1 MTFSPVSR
9 TNRLSALGLGLALAL
24 GLSACGSSKP
34 KPAPLESLS
43 NATRMAPAWSVRV
56 GDVAPTFALAVS
68 ADAITVANVD
78 GSIVSLDL
86 QTGRERWR
94 AQAKAELSAA
104 VGSDGRY
111 AAVVSANNDL
121 MVFDQG
127 KLLWTERQPGRVLT
141 APVVA
146 GERVFVQAV
155 DRSVRAYDALD
166 GRYLWLYQRP
176 GAEPLA
182 LATRSVIEPFRD
194 TLLVGQ
200 GNRMVGLDPLKG
212 TPRFDVSVGTPR
224 GTNEVER
231 LADLVGPL
239 ARVDD
244 EACVRAFQFSVACLE
259 LNRGSVRWSRP
270 QAGTQAVAANL
281 QLVVGADSTDRLSAW
296 KVENGD
302 SVWRIDRFVNRGLSA
317 PALWG
322 ERIAVADAQGYLHIL
337 TQADGRTLTRTEL
350 DAPVAGA
357 PLVVQGKLLLVTRKG
372 TVYAFSGN

>member
-1 MTFSPVSR
+1 MTFSSVSR
-9 TNRLSALGLGLALAL
+9 MTRLSALGLSVTLAL

-56 GDVAPTFALAVS
+56 GDVAPTFALSVS
-68 ADAITVANVD
+68 ADAVAVANVD

-94 AQAKAELSAA
+94 AQSKTELSAA

-121 MVFDQG
+121 MLFDQG

-176 GAEPLA
+176 GSEPLA

-296 KVENGD
+296 KVESGD
-302 SVWRIDRFVNRGLSA
+302 NVWRIDRFVNRGLSA

-322 ERIAVADAQGYLHIL
+322 NRIAVADAQGYLHIL
-337 TQADGRTLTRTEL
+337 SQADGRTLTRTEL